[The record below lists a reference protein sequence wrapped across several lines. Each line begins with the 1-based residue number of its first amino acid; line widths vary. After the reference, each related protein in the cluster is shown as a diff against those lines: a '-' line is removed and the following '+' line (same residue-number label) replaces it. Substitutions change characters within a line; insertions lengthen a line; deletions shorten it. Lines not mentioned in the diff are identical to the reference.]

1 MPWTKSKVFA
11 IRVCE
16 DNLDFI
22 RFLNDGEEVEITE
35 KSTYFLYDFSNPEAK
50 AHREVVDE
58 DDLYDENGH
67 AKRDVTF
74 VT

>member
-1 MPWTKSKVFA
+1 MSNSKVFA
-11 IRVCE
+11 IRICE
-16 DNLDFI
+16 ENLYFI
-22 RFLNDGEEVEITE
+22 RFLNDGESVKIDE
-35 KSTYFLYDFSNPEAK
+35 KSTYFLYDFSNPESQ